1 MSDVQDVVIVGSGPA
16 GYTAAIYAA
25 RAQLKPIIYEGS
37 VTAGGALMNTTEEI
51 ADRLGVSYDSLKI
64 CMVGKKPQGYPEPP
78 KPAMITGNG
87 SAVRMRMQLYK
98 LSEFKR
104 WMRELQE
111 FNSKRQGDTT

>member
-1 MSDVQDVVIVGSGPA
+1 MAQGLQHPVNNASGRHDMKFEPF
-16 GYTAAIYAA
+16 GNRNRPKREPLYT
-25 RAQLKPIIYEGS
+25 L
-37 VTAGGALMNTTEEI
+37 EEI
-51 ADRLGVSYDSLKI
+51 ADRLGVSYDSLRI

-78 KPAMITGNG
+78 KPAMVTGNG
-87 SAVRMRMQLYK
+87 STVRMRMQLYK